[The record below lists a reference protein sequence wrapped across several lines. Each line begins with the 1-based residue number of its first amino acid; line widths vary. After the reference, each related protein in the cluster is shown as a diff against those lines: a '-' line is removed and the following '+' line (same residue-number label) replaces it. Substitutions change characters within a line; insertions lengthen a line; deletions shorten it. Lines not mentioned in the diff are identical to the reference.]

1 PSERVEAA
9 LEQAELVPFGIGEDV
24 PGLLPGLADVDGSGP
39 GGQEA
44 FQFGVLIAVGG
55 VDVEVQ
61 PEDPVL
67 RLVGAA
73 EGDRRLRAAEP
84 LARSYLDAV
93 LVAVELY
100 EVQDLAPEPRQPL
113 RVMAVEHELTDTACH
128 CRHLLSAWNC
138 SGRARMS

>member
-1 PSERVEAA
+1 MPGEPRVRGHPDRTAPVPPSRGERIAGASPTFGSRRRREPSERVEAA

-93 LVAVELY
+93 LVA
-100 EVQDLAPEPRQPL
+100 
-113 RVMAVEHELTDTACH
+113 
-128 CRHLLSAWNC
+128 
-138 SGRARMS
+138 